1 MILNIRT
8 IRHLVYEQCRHR
20 SLFVDH
26 TRRLNSDIS
35 LLFQIVSSVTF
46 LFIIVIFNSQQ
57 LNHAGQFPIE
67 IMKIPSISFSI
78 QFFHH
83 QFISNEDINKT
94 ISSSRQLSI
103 VDDGPLRI
111 HVGNIPFSWS
121 DKHLR
126 EQFDVN
132 YC

>member
-1 MILNIRT
+1 M
-8 IRHLVYEQCRHR
+8 
-20 SLFVDH
+20 
-26 TRRLNSDIS
+26 
-35 LLFQIVSSVTF
+35 
-46 LFIIVIFNSQQ
+46 
-57 LNHAGQFPIE
+57 
-67 IMKIPSISFSI
+67 
-78 QFFHH
+78 
-83 QFISNEDINKT
+83 SNEDISNNNT
-94 ISSSRQLSI
+94 QSSRQLSI

>member
-1 MILNIRT
+1 M
-8 IRHLVYEQCRHR
+8 
-20 SLFVDH
+20 
-26 TRRLNSDIS
+26 
-35 LLFQIVSSVTF
+35 
-46 LFIIVIFNSQQ
+46 
-57 LNHAGQFPIE
+57 
-67 IMKIPSISFSI
+67 
-78 QFFHH
+78 
-83 QFISNEDINKT
+83 SNEDINNNNNNK
-94 ISSSRQLSI
+94 IPLSRPISI